1 MSYFTQGNVRS
12 VAKPETFNNVENGMY
27 LEGST
32 GISGTPCQKL
42 CCNFQIIL
50 NFIGPI

>member
-32 GISGTPCQKL
+32 GISWHPMSKIVL
-42 CCNFQIIL
+42 
-50 NFIGPI
+50 